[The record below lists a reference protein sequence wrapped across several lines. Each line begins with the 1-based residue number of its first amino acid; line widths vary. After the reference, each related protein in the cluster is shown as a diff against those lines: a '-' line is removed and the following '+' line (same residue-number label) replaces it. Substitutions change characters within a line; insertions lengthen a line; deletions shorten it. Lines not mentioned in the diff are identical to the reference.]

1 MEFLYEKLELLIS
14 VIRFRDIANSVINIR
29 NFIFDIIS
37 CVIDMDNSNF
47 MLSNIRNT
55 DISNSI

>member
-1 MEFLYEKLELLIS
+1 MEFLYEKLESLIS

-47 MLSNIRNT
+47 MVSNIRIT
-55 DISNSI
+55 DINNSI